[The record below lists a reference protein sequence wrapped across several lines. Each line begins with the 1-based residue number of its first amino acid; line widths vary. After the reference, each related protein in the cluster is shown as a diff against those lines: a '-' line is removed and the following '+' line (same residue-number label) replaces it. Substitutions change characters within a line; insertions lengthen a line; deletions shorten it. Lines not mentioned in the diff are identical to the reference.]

1 MRYKGFCR
9 NLIGLLGVIV
19 IATGCSSTATPVPAA
34 SSTATPVPAATS
46 AATPV
51 PGATGATVPLNGK
64 TITWAT
70 ISGFYTDIATSLA
83 ADYTAK
89 TGTKVNIVQIDLQS
103 MYDKETL
110 DMAGATGAY
119 DIVTWNLSWLGQ
131 WAGAK
136 WLAPLTDYVAKNKD
150 ALKLDDISPALMQTD
165 SWQGVQYGL
174 PYYTF
179 TQGMFYRCD
188 LFENTAEKANFQTKY
203 GYALDIP
210 TTYQQM
216 ADQAQFFR
224 RKPGDTLA
232 GKPVTKD
239 FYGIGLMDGR
249 VNNIFDEANMV
260 AWPMGADVINDD
272 GTPGVT
278 SQKYEDSLNLIYKKM
293 LPYAPAGS
301 LSGGYDFVASQFN
314 TGLIAETGPFYL
326 DQWANMVKVET
337 QVPGAEACVAPH
349 PGTGQTW
356 SGTFSMG
363 VEASS
368 KHVAEAEDFLG
379 YLTSPDAQMK
389 FALAGGSTPR
399 TSILTNRTL
408 VNQHRDTMGAFPTL
422 AFILN
427 DAQNRWYTN
436 FIWVPQAAKIYND
449 APQYFSAAASGQE
462 SISDAMAAFAKDIVS
477 YCGGKCTIDNQGITK
492 PDPNA
497 KEPTFDR
504 SLQVRKP

>member
-1 MRYKGFCR
+1 MRHRGFYR
-9 NLIGLLGVIV
+9 KLTGLLGVIV
-19 IATGCSSTATPVPAA
+19 IAAGCSGSTATPGP
-34 SSTATPVPAATS
+34 SGTTATPGPTNSVGT
-46 AATPV
+46 
-51 PGATGATVPLNGK
+51 PGASGGSGAVVPLNGT

-131 WAGAK
+131 WAGAN

-150 ALKLDDISPALMQTD
+150 VLKLDDISPALMQTD

-188 LFENTAEKANFQTKY
+188 LFENATEKANFQAKY

-278 SQKYEDSLNLIYKKM
+278 SQKYEDSLNLLYKKM

-349 PGTGQTW
+349 PGTGETW

-368 KHVAEAEDFLG
+368 KHVTQAEDFLG
-379 YLTSPDAQMK
+379 YLTSPEAQMK

-399 TSILTNRTL
+399 TSILTNRAL
-408 VNQHRDTMGAFPTL
+408 VDQHRDTMGAFPTL

-462 SISDAMAAFAKDIVS
+462 SIADAMAAFAKDIVS

>member
-1 MRYKGFCR
+1 MRHRGFYR
-9 NLIGLLGVIV
+9 NLTGLLGVIV
-19 IATGCSSTATPVPAA
+19 IAAGCSSTATTVPVVPSTAPVPAA
-34 SSTATPVPAATS
+34 SSAAPVPATS
-46 AATPV
+46 GAA
-51 PGATGATVPLNGK
+51 VPLNGT

-368 KHVAEAEDFLG
+368 KHVTQAEDFLG
-379 YLTSPDAQMK
+379 YLTSPEAQMK

-399 TSILTNRTL
+399 TSILTNRAL
-408 VNQHRDTMGAFPTL
+408 VDQHRDTMGAFPTL

-449 APQYFSAAASGQE
+449 APQYFSAAASGQK
-462 SISDAMAAFAKDIVS
+462 SIADAMAAFAKDIEN
-477 YCGGKCTIDNQGITK
+477 YCGGKCTIANQGITK